1 MRSEMSFID
10 CMKQKSGKNF
20 YNFQIFKLANFQI
33 LQIMIDAFSVGMV
46 RVNKGL
52 VQIVSTELNR
62 KDILG
67 AVMVRWGINRN
78 NFRVEPGLYAVGFP
92 DSTSD
97 VFVTANYKLSF
108 DTLRKNLKGQNGWI
122 LVLDTKGV
130 NVWCAAGK
138 GTFGTKE
145 LVDRIKLISLDKIV
159 NHKRIILP
167 QLGATG
173 VAAHK
178 VKEETG
184 FNVHYGPVRASDI
197 KQFISNGYRAD
208 KEMRRVTFT
217 FKDRIKLVPNDFVYG
232 KFYLMGA
239 MIILFII
246 SGLSRNGFSYKDFSG
261 EGSPAILNVFLAY
274 LAGIVI
280 TPVCL
285 PYIPGRPFALKGFI
299 AGSIVF
305 LILLSLN
312 LTGKNIFEIISWFLV
327 ITAVSSFLAMN
338 FTGSSTYTS
347 LSGVKKEM
355 KISMPLQ
362 IGFAI
367 AGIVLQI
374 IGKLI

>member
-1 MRSEMSFID
+1 M
-10 CMKQKSGKNF
+10 
-20 YNFQIFKLANFQI
+20 NFQIFKLANFQI

-159 NHKRIILP
+159 NHRRIILP

-197 KQFISNGYRAD
+197 KQFISKGYRAD

-261 EGSPAILNVFLAY
+261 EGGPAILNVFLAY